1 MAILTYWYRE
11 YFQAGSTVVIPYSQD
26 LSLFPSYLQ
35 QLSME
40 SLGKSVTRDGEKVE
54 GKTGDVIW
62 GSSGTNGQHSYF
74 QLLHQGTEFIPIEFI
89 AVVNP
94 ATGIDTDQ
102 HAKLLS
108 NCIGQS
114 FALTRGNKQNKNS
127 SKHSPGNRPSNTLL
141 LYRLDPF
148 SLGSLLALYE
158 HKIYALSILW
168 DINAFDQWGVELGKE
183 TAKEIY
189 KMLGKESGPETD
201 EYDQSTQKL
210 LKIIKKWSSKST
222 KEA

>member
-1 MAILTYWYRE
+1 
-11 YFQAGSTVVIPYSQD
+11 
-26 LSLFPSYLQ
+26 
-35 QLSME
+35 ME
-40 SLGKSVTRDGEKVE
+40 SLGKSVTRSGEKVE